1 MASSMSSLW
10 SKLRKNPF
18 GLHAAVSSEEIP
30 AKISVRGLDKSF
42 EGKNV
47 LQGIDLEI
55 ERGES
60 MAIVGRSGE
69 GKSVLIK
76 CILGLLTPDRGD
88 ILIDGYSLASE
99 EGKALRATIGIV
111 FQGGALFD
119 SMNVWQNVAFRL
131 LQQGTG
137 KREAK
142 QRAMQCLD
150 SVELPART
158 AELDPSELSGGM
170 RKRVAIARTMAS
182 EPDVLFFDEPTSGL
196 DPITTDLINELIVN
210 CTKSLGAT
218 AITITHDMSSVYKT
232 ADRAALLFDGRFVWQ
247 GSKRAM
253 AGSKDAY
260 VRQFVQGKA
269 QGPMT
274 RASRDKGEESSQ
286 KSNEESGEDGDES
299 RKRQPENK
307 QLENKDAVS
316 ESSRSTKQG

>member
-1 MASSMSSLW
+1 MPRLW
-10 SKLRKNPF
+10 NKLRKNPF
-18 GLHAAVSSEEIP
+18 AAAVRSQETPS
-30 AKISVRGLDKSF
+30 KISVRGLNKSF

-47 LQGIDLEI
+47 LKGIDLDI

-76 CILGLLTPDRGD
+76 CILGLLVPDSGE

-99 EGKALRATIGIV
+99 EGEALRSTIGIV

-142 QRAMQCLD
+142 QRALQCLD

-182 EPDVLFFDEPTSGL
+182 EPEVLFFDEPTSGL
-196 DPITTDLINELIVN
+196 DPITTDLINDLIVN

-232 ADRAALLFDGRFVWQ
+232 ADRAALLFDGELVWQ
-247 GSKRAM
+247 GSKRSM
-253 AGSKDAY
+253 ASSKDAY

-274 RASRDKGEESSQ
+274 RT
-286 KSNEESGEDGDES
+286 SGEGDGVARQGAAKAAVDE
-299 RKRQPENK
+299 
-307 QLENKDAVS
+307 
-316 ESSRSTKQG
+316 

>member
-1 MASSMSSLW
+1 MSRLW

-18 GLHAAVSSEEIP
+18 GIHAAVSSAETP

-42 EGKNV
+42 EGKPV
-47 LQGIDLEI
+47 LKGIDLEI

-76 CILGLLTPDRGD
+76 CILGLLIPDKGE
-88 ILIDGYSLASE
+88 ILIDGHSLASE
-99 EGKALRATIGIV
+99 EGEALRSTIGIV

-131 LQQGTG
+131 LQQGTS
-137 KREAK
+137 KREASR
-142 QRAMQCLD
+142 RALQCLD
-150 SVELPART
+150 AVELPARI

-232 ADRAALLFDGRFVWQ
+232 ADRAALLFDGRLVWQ

-253 AGSKDAY
+253 ASSKDAY

-274 RASRDKGEESSQ
+274 RASGQ
-286 KSNEESGEDGDES
+286 PLDGD
-299 RKRQPENK
+299 KDGG
-307 QLENKDAVS
+307 LEKNNDSNSGQDNDEDNDKDNDQDNAEDNYIASV
-316 ESSRSTKQG
+316 

>member
-1 MASSMSSLW
+1 MPSLW

-18 GLHAAVSSEEIP
+18 GIHAALRSAETP

-42 EGKNV
+42 EGKSV
-47 LQGIDLEI
+47 LKGIDLEI

-69 GKSVLIK
+69 GKSVLVK
-76 CILGLLTPDRGD
+76 CILGLLTPDKGD
-88 ILIDGYSLASE
+88 ILIDGHSLASE
-99 EGKALRATIGIV
+99 EGEKLRSTIGIV

-131 LQQGTG
+131 LQQGIG

-142 QRAMQCLD
+142 QRALQCLD

-182 EPDVLFFDEPTSGL
+182 DPDILFFDEPTSGL
-196 DPITTDLINELIVN
+196 DPITTDLINDLIVN

-232 ADRAALLFDGRFVWQ
+232 ADRAALLFNGRLVWQ
-247 GSKRAM
+247 GSKRTM

-274 RASRDKGEESSQ
+274 RNSEERDEAKQSGEEQVEKKNTKQ
-286 KSNEESGEDGDES
+286 KDV
-299 RKRQPENK
+299 
-307 QLENKDAVS
+307 VS
-316 ESSRSTKQG
+316 ETAAR

>member
-1 MASSMSSLW
+1 MSRLW

-18 GLHAAVSSEEIP
+18 GIYAAVSSEETP

-69 GKSVLIK
+69 GKSVLVK
-76 CILGLLTPDRGD
+76 CILGLLTPDRGE
-88 ILIDGYSLASE
+88 ILIDGHSLASE
-99 EGKALRATIGIV
+99 EGEALRSTIGIV

-137 KREAK
+137 KREAR
-142 QRAMQCLD
+142 QRALQCLD

-232 ADRAALLFDGRFVWQ
+232 ADRAALLFDGRLVWQ

-274 RASRDKGEESSQ
+274 RLGGEDRGKDKG
-286 KSNEESGEDGDES
+286 KD
-299 RKRQPENK
+299 RQGGARQAEK
-307 QLENKDAVS
+307 KDAAS
-316 ESSRSTKQG
+316 EKDGSNLTA

>member
-1 MASSMSSLW
+1 MSRLW

-18 GLHAAVSSEEIP
+18 GIYAAVSSEETP

-47 LQGIDLEI
+47 LRGIDLEI

-76 CILGLLTPDRGD
+76 CILGLLTPDDGE
-88 ILIDGYSLASE
+88 ILIDGHSLASE
-99 EGKALRATIGIV
+99 EGEALRSTIGIV

-131 LQQGTG
+131 LQQGTS
-137 KREAK
+137 KREAR
-142 QRAMQCLD
+142 QRALQCLD

-232 ADRAALLFDGRFVWQ
+232 ADRAALLFDGRLVWQ

-274 RASRDKGEESSQ
+274 RLGGKDKRKTTGKDKGE
-286 KSNEESGEDGDES
+286 N
-299 RKRQPENK
+299 RQGGARQAER
-307 QLENKDAVS
+307 KDAPS
-316 ESSRSTKQG
+316 ENDGSNLTA

>member
-1 MASSMSSLW
+1 MPPLW
-10 SKLRKNPF
+10 KKLRKNPF
-18 GLHAAVSSEEIP
+18 AAAVSSAEAP

-42 EGKNV
+42 EEKQV
-47 LQGIDLEI
+47 LTNIDLDI

-76 CILGLLTPDRGD
+76 CILGLLTPDRGE
-88 ILIDGYSLASE
+88 ILIDGHSLDSD
-99 EGKALRATIGIV
+99 EGDALRASIGIV

-131 LQQGTG
+131 LQQGTA
-137 KREAK
+137 KRKAK
-142 QRAMQCLD
+142 QRALQCLNA
-150 SVELPART
+150 VELPAKT

-182 EPDVLFFDEPTSGL
+182 DPDILFFDEPTSGL

-218 AITITHDMSSVYKT
+218 AVTITHDMSSVYKT
-232 ADRAALLFDGRFVWQ
+232 ADRAALLFDGRLVWQ

-253 AGSKDAY
+253 AGSKDAH

-274 RASRDKGEESSQ
+274 RNSPQENNTHASNTQ
-286 KSNEESGEDGDES
+286 ASNTQARQGAENYDSASEN
-299 RKRQPENK
+299 RKT
-307 QLENKDAVS
+307 S
-316 ESSRSTKQG
+316 

>member
-1 MASSMSSLW
+1 MSRFW
-10 SKLRKNPF
+10 NKLSKNPF
-18 GLHAAVSSEEIP
+18 GVHAALPSQETP

-42 EGKNV
+42 EEKKV
-47 LQGIDLEI
+47 LEGIDLEI

-60 MAIVGRSGE
+60 LAIVGRSGE

-76 CILGLLTPDRGD
+76 CILGLLTPDSGE
-88 ILIDGYSLASE
+88 ILIDGHSLESE
-99 EGKALRATIGIV
+99 EGDALRSTIGIV

-131 LQQGTG
+131 LQQGVG
-137 KREAK
+137 KYEAK
-142 QRAMQCLD
+142 KRALQCLD

-158 AELDPSELSGGM
+158 AALDPSELSGGM

-196 DPITTDLINELIVN
+196 DPITTDLINDLIVN

-232 ADRAALLFDGRFVWQ
+232 ADRAALLFNSRLVWQ

-253 AGSKDAY
+253 ASSKDPH
-260 VRQFVQGKA
+260 VRQFVQGNA

-274 RASRDKGEESSQ
+274 RAGSEEKKGGAAKAKREET
-286 KSNEESGEDGDES
+286 
-299 RKRQPENK
+299 
-307 QLENKDAVS
+307 VS
-316 ESSRSTKQG
+316 